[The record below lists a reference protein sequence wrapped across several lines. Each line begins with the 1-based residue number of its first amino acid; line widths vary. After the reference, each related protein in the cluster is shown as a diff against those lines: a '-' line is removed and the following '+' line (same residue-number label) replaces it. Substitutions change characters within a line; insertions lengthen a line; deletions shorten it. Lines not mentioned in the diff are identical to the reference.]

1 MISIPNKDVILYAAY
16 TFTCLEDRAWSFFAT
31 IVFELLGGMYFV
43 SIAQFSESFLQM
55 MLGGFLGQFID
66 RISRK
71 HAIILVVVLN
81 NFSILFSVFT
91 LTSEYR
97 NPSSGPPILL
107 YLSVVLCAINRL
119 FLNAEKSIITRD
131 WVVTLNHKNALARQ
145 NAMLTGFDQLLNIL
159 APVIVGTMIT
169 SYGTFQN
176 LVIFAIG
183 SMISLAL
190 KSKFLFLLYTSH
202 SSLQQRNSKNYKALD
217 QFEEEEFLLI
227 TPSARKPSGV
237 FSTYWKQSTFCA
249 AFGMA
254 LFYKTVMGFDSLAVG
269 YAKGASDF
277 SIFTI
282 GIVKSYGAIAG
293 MGGVAFYALIEKR
306 YGLVRAGYVGLVVQQ
321 VFALLAVSTIWMP
334 GSPIWGLTSKGPS
347 ILIFLISIATSR
359 FGLWCLDMAVTHAMQ
374 LHVPESERNTVF
386 GFHMALCQTFS
397 VPKEIVC
404 YILTVLFNSM
414 LIYLTINHTRQIT
427 GTYRNMIVVFASVGI
442 VFSTADML
450 VRPDDENRLRW
461 KNVPCVLILCTIM
474 LFHYTIMIICG
485 LYMYRKTSKYF
496 KTSSTSMEKLQRQF
510 FYALI
515 YQTTAPTLLFHLPV
529 SVAVLVPFFD
539 FKFSYNST
547 IVLYELSA
555 YPLTDTLILLKV
567 VTEYKLA
574 YGRFVS
580 GLAKTFLV
588 CLGEETPREDTKTS
602 IRGINMPT

>member
-1 MISIPNKDVILYAAY
+1 
-16 TFTCLEDRAWSFFAT
+16 
-31 IVFELLGGMYFV
+31 MYFV

-71 HAIILVVVLN
+71 NAIILVVLLN
-81 NFSILFSVFT
+81 NFSILFAVFT
-91 LTSEYR
+91 LTAEYR
-97 NPSSGPPILL
+97 NPSSGHPILL
-107 YLSVVLCAINRL
+107 YISVVLCAINRL

-169 SYGTFQN
+169 SYGTFRN

-183 SMISLAL
+183 SMISLIS
-190 KSKFLFLLYTSH
+190 KSSLLFLLYTSH
-202 SSLQQRNSKNYKALD
+202 SSLHNRNTKNYKALD
-217 QFEEEEFLLI
+217 QFEEEELLLI
-227 TPSARKPSGV
+227 TQADRKPSHGV
-237 FSTYWKQSTFCA
+237 FSTYYEQSTFCA

-269 YAKGASDF
+269 YAKGASDL

-293 MGGVAFYALIEKR
+293 MAGVAFYALMEKR

-321 VFALLAVSTIWMP
+321 VFALLAVCTIWMP

-397 VPKEIVC
+397 VPKEI
-404 YILTVLFNSM
+404 
-414 LIYLTINHTRQIT
+414 
-427 GTYRNMIVVFASVGI
+427 
-442 VFSTADML
+442 
-450 VRPDDENRLRW
+450 
-461 KNVPCVLILCTIM
+461 
-474 LFHYTIMIICG
+474 
-485 LYMYRKTSKYF
+485 
-496 KTSSTSMEKLQRQF
+496 
-510 FYALI
+510 
-515 YQTTAPTLLFHLPV
+515 
-529 SVAVLVPFFD
+529 
-539 FKFSYNST
+539 YNSS

-602 IRGINMPT
+602 VRGLNTPL

>member
-1 MISIPNKDVILYAAY
+1 MISISKKDVLLYAAY
-16 TFTCLEDRAWSFFAT
+16 TCTCLEDRAWSFFAT

-71 HAIILVVVLN
+71 HAIIIVVVLN

-119 FLNAEKSIITRD
+119 FLNVEKSIITRD

-159 APVIVGTMIT
+159 APVIVSTMIT
-169 SYGTFQN
+169 SHGIFWS
-176 LVIFAIG
+176 LIFFAIG
-183 SMISLAL
+183 SMVSLI
-190 KSKFLFLLYTSH
+190 SKFTLLFLLYTSH
-202 SSLQQRNSKNYKALD
+202 SSLHNRNSKNYKTLE
-217 QFEEEEFLLI
+217 QVPEEESLLG
-227 TPSARKPSGV
+227 TRTTKKHGV
-237 FSTYWKQSTFCA
+237 FSTYYKQSTFCA

-254 LFYKTVMGFDSLAVG
+254 LFYKTVMGFDNLAVG
-269 YAKGASDF
+269 YAKGASDL

-293 MGGVAFYALIEKR
+293 MAGVAFYALIEKR
-306 YGLVRAGYVGLVVQQ
+306 CGLVRAGYVGLVVQQ

-347 ILIFLISIATSR
+347 ILIFLVSIATSR

-397 VPKEIVC
+397 VPKEMLVIAFPEPSHFAL
-404 YILTVLFNSM
+404 YILSSYF
-414 LIYLTINHTRQIT
+414 
-427 GTYRNMIVVFASVGI
+427 
-442 VFSTADML
+442 
-450 VRPDDENRLRW
+450 
-461 KNVPCVLILCTIM
+461 CVTLGQ
-474 LFHYTIMIICG
+474 Y
-485 LYMYRKTSKYF
+485 
-496 KTSSTSMEKLQRQF
+496 F
-510 FYALI
+510 FY
-515 YQTTAPTLLFHLPV
+515 
-529 SVAVLVPFFD
+529 
-539 FKFSYNST
+539 
-547 IVLYELSA
+547 LY
-555 YPLTDTLILLKV
+555 
-567 VTEYKLA
+567 
-574 YGRFVS
+574 
-580 GLAKTFLV
+580 
-588 CLGEETPREDTKTS
+588 TKKHVE
-602 IRGINMPT
+602 